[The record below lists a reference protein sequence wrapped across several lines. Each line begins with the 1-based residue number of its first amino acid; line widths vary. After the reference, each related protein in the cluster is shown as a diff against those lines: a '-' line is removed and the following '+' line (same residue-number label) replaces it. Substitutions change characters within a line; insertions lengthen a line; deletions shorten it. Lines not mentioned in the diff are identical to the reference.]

1 MLFLS
6 FLLFSVI
13 YIDGDNYVKIYRSSN
28 DIDLFFVEQGF
39 FSPAAGFG
47 IVGADMNPAVLGK
60 SDNVEFFAAVSLPGV
75 SASDVDSIS
84 IKFEREGGDT
94 VTDEVTLV
102 GDSRLYGQYRSLGGF
117 NFLGFSKRLGMFGV
131 GVSYGAGYKLGVQ
144 ASLSGSIYGTFQS
157 NKLFEFTSDD
167 FSEIGEDEVI
177 SINPEIS
184 GGVSIINPVPL
195 RVEYSDAPIFIG
207 GGYSYGPVAVGAGL
221 KFQNCRIMG
230 EGSFSARIDSLAVRL
245 EDTVI
250 VDRDGDDWI
259 IEDFSAELEMDFDE
273 DLFAGTISS
282 TGLSTTHPL
291 FTLGTLFDFPGVK
304 LSLGFDFGGSYD
316 LSGGYSWNFSAVS
329 ELPEDFVS
337 IDSTNLSISE
347 DALITGVAVIVIDS
361 MIREEDYEFDD
372 NASLTFAGSSFNFAF
387 LLDTPLKFGF
397 NGRLGFPVSD
407 YSLNKLGLCLYSS
420 LPVPAV
426 GVDLGLAADCIFL
439 GGSEVDDL
447 IFIPSATFGLCFS
460 YERDYLGFY
469 LPVKYDASHI
479 ALAVLRGVLG
489 KKDQDVIQNA
499 ILGMRSSSNIWDN
512 LSFGLGFRVK
522 M

>member
-13 YIDGDNYVKIYRSSN
+13 YIDGENYVKIYRSSN
-28 DIDLFFVEQGF
+28 EIDLFFVEQGF

-47 IVGADMNPAVLGK
+47 IVGADLNPAVLGK

-75 SASDVDSIS
+75 SSNDVDSFSFEI
-84 IKFEREGGDT
+84 EREGGDD
-94 VTDEVTLV
+94 VTENAILT
-102 GDSRLYGQYRSLGGF
+102 GGSRLYGQYRALGGF

-131 GVSYGAGYKLGVQ
+131 GISYGAGYRLGVQ

-157 NKLFEFTSDD
+157 EEAFEFTSDD
-167 FSEIGEDEVI
+167 FSEIDSGEVI
-177 SINPEIS
+177 SVNPEIS
-184 GGVSIINPVPL
+184 GGVSLINPVPL

-230 EGSFSARIDSLAVRL
+230 EGSFSARIDSLSVRV
-245 EDTVI
+245 EDTV
-250 VDRDGDDWI
+250 VVDGDGDEWI
-259 IEDFSAELEMDFDE
+259 IEDFSAELDLDE
-273 DLFAGTISS
+273 DLFDGEISS

-291 FTLGTLFDFPGVK
+291 FTIGTLFDFPGVK

-337 IDSTNLSISE
+337 IDSTNLTIIE
-347 DALITGVAVIVIDS
+347 DSLITGVAVIVIDS
-361 MIREEDYEFDD
+361 MIREEDSDFDN

-387 LLDTPLKFGF
+387 LLDMPVKLGF

-407 YSLNKLGLCLYSS
+407 YSLNKLGLCLYSR
-420 LPVPAV
+420 LPVPAI

-447 IFIPSATFGLCFS
+447 IFILFAC
-460 YERDYLGFY
+460 
-469 LPVKYDASHI
+469 
-479 ALAVLRGVLG
+479 
-489 KKDQDVIQNA
+489 
-499 ILGMRSSSNIWDN
+499 
-512 LSFGLGFRVK
+512 
-522 M
+522 

>member
-230 EGSFSARIDSLAVRL
+230 EGSFSARIDSLAVRV
-245 EDTVI
+245 EDTVVI
-250 VDRDGDDWI
+250 DGDGDDWI
-259 IEDFSAELEMDFDE
+259 IEDFSGELDLDE
-273 DLFAGTISS
+273 DLFNGTISS
-282 TGLSTTHPL
+282 TGLSTMHPVL
-291 FTLGTLFDFPGVK
+291 TLGTLFDFPGMK
-304 LSLGFDFGGSYD
+304 ISLGFDFGGNYD
-316 LSGGYSWNFSAVS
+316 LSGGYSWDFSWVDS
-329 ELPEDFVS
+329 LTEDFVS
-337 IDSTNLSISE
+337 VDSSNLTIIDDS
-347 DALITGVAVIVIDS
+347 LITGVAVIVIDE
-361 MIREEDYEFDD
+361 MIRDSALD
-372 NASLTFAGSSFNFAF
+372 SGSGLTFSGSSFNFSF
-387 LLDTPLKFGF
+387 LLDMPLKVGF

-407 YSLNKLGLCLYSS
+407 YSLNKLGLCLYSR
-420 LPVPAV
+420 LPVPGI

-439 GGSEVDDL
+439 GGTEVDDF
-447 IFIPSATFGLCFS
+447 IFIPSATFGLSFS

-479 ALAVLRGVLG
+479 ASIVLNNVLEDNEDEEVGISVRG
-489 KKDQDVIQNA
+489 
-499 ILGMRSSSNIWDN
+499 SSNIWDN